1 MLGLLETG
9 SGFWSA
15 IIWILLVL
23 VIGGI
28 VIYLR
33 NKGEDSYKKNTEQD
47 KPFISGNPEES
58 KESSHLSASHIYW
71 GFTEA
76 LKGYYDH
83 LVKMHTGHINDYSG
97 WIIVLTVI
105 ILIVIGVSG

>member
-15 IIWILLVL
+15 MIWLVILLV
-23 VIGGI
+23 IGSM
-28 VIYLR
+28 VIYIR

-76 LKGYYDH
+76 LKGYYDP
-83 LVKMHTGHINDYSG
+83 LVKMHTGNINDYSS
-97 WIIVLTVI
+97 WIIMLTVI
-105 ILIVIGVSG
+105 ILIVIGVNG

>member
-23 VIGGI
+23 VIGGM
-28 VIYLR
+28 VIYIR

-58 KESSHLSASHIYW
+58 KENSHLSASHIYW

-76 LKGYYDH
+76 LKGYYNP
-83 LVKMHTGHINDYSG
+83 LVKMHTGNINDFSG
-97 WIIVLTVI
+97 WIVVITAI
-105 ILIVIGVSG
+105 ILIIVGVSR

>member
-15 IIWILLVL
+15 LIWILLVL
-23 VIGGI
+23 VIGSM
-28 VIYLR
+28 VIYIR
-33 NKGEDSYKKNTEQD
+33 NKGEESYKKNTEQD
-47 KPFISGNPEES
+47 KPFISGNPEGS

-76 LKGYYDH
+76 LKSYYDP
-83 LVKMHTGHINDYSG
+83 LVKMHTGNINDYSS

-105 ILIVIGVSG
+105 ILMVIGVNG

>member
-15 IIWILLVL
+15 IIWVIVVL
-23 VIGGI
+23 VIGSI
-28 VIYLR
+28 VIYIR

-47 KPFISGNPEES
+47 KPFISGNPEKS
-58 KESSHLSASHIYW
+58 KENSHLSASHIYW

-76 LKGYYDH
+76 LKGYYDP
-83 LVKMHTGHINDYSG
+83 LVKMHTGNINDYSG
-97 WIIVLTVI
+97 WIIVITVI
-105 ILIVIGVSG
+105 ILIMVGVSG

>member
-76 LKGYYDH
+76 LKGYYDP

-105 ILIVIGVSG
+105 ILIVIGVNG

>member
-15 IIWILLVL
+15 IIWVIVAL

-28 VIYLR
+28 VYFIR
-33 NKGEDSYKKNTEQD
+33 NKGEESYKKNTEQD
-47 KPFISGNPEES
+47 KPFISGNPELS
-58 KESSHLSASHIYW
+58 KEDSHISASHIFW

-76 LKGYYDH
+76 LKAYYTP
-83 LVKMHTGHINDYSG
+83 LVKTHTGNINDYAS
-97 WIIVLTVI
+97 WVVILMVI
-105 ILIVIGVSG
+105 ILIIIGVNG

>member
-15 IIWILLVL
+15 IIWIVLVL
-23 VIGGI
+23 VIGSI
-28 VIYLR
+28 VIYIR

-58 KESSHLSASHIYW
+58 KEGSHISASHNFW

-76 LKGYYDH
+76 LKDYYTP
-83 LVKMHTGHINDYSG
+83 LVKIHTGNINDYAS
-97 WIIVLTVI
+97 WSVVLMVI
-105 ILIVIGVSG
+105 ILIIIGVNG